1 MEGGVEGGGE
11 GREGGREEIREERRV
26 GGEGERVGGED
37 RRERKWLQ
45 VLVNKVC
52 GYTSKL
58 VPLDTSGNGA
68 WYKMYFN

>member
-1 MEGGVEGGGE
+1 MEVVGGGR
-11 GREGGREEIREERRV
+11 GGGR
-26 GGEGERVGGED
+26 GGQEGERD
-37 RRERKWLQ
+37 RKKLATN
-45 VLVNKVC
+45 VAVNRVC

>member
-1 MEGGVEGGGE
+1 MRTE
-11 GREGGREEIREERRV
+11 GRGSGYNV
-26 GGEGERVGGED
+26 A
-37 RRERKWLQ
+37 
-45 VLVNKVC
+45 VNGVC